1 VPGDTNNGA
10 DVFVRD
16 RVTGTTTLVSL
27 TSTGAQAAVGSDS
40 PAISTDGRYV
50 ALVSSG
56 ANVVVGDT
64 NNADDVFVRDRTAG
78 TTTLVSVSRTGDSA
92 DAESSGAA
100 ISADGRY
107 VGFSSPATNLVA
119 GDTNGTY
126 DVFLRDLL
134 AGTTSRVS
142 VRSDGAQGNALSGFN
157 PGLSADARYIAFTS
171 NASNLVSGDT
181 NGTGD
186 TFVRD
191 RVAGTTTRVSVS
203 SAGRQANH
211 NAGGE
216 SISGDGRFVA
226 FVSRADLVPGDT
238 NRDFDVFVRDRRS
251 GTTSRVSVSGTGA
264 QANARSTHAAISADG
279 QYVVFESLASNLV
292 AGDTN
297 GTFDVF
303 VRNRLAGVTNRVSVA
318 ADGTQ
323 SGGSS
328 RFSPTPIT
336 AHGRSVVFETGAPLV
351 PSDTN
356 GTYDIFVRDRRS

>member
-1 VPGDTNNGA
+1 M
-10 DVFVRD
+10 
-16 RVTGTTTLVSL
+16 
-27 TSTGAQAAVGSDS
+27 
-40 PAISTDGRYV
+40 
-50 ALVSSG
+50 
-56 ANVVVGDT
+56 
-64 NNADDVFVRDRTAG
+64 
-78 TTTLVSVSRTGDSA
+78 
-92 DAESSGAA
+92 
-100 ISADGRY
+100 
-107 VGFSSPATNLVA
+107 
-119 GDTNGTY
+119 
-126 DVFLRDLL
+126 
-134 AGTTSRVS
+134 
-142 VRSDGAQGNALSGFN
+142 
-157 PGLSADARYIAFTS
+157 
-171 NASNLVSGDT
+171 
-181 NGTGD
+181 
-186 TFVRD
+186 
-191 RVAGTTTRVSVS
+191 S

-303 VRNRLAGVTNRVSVA
+303 VRDRLAGVANRVSVA

>member
-16 RVTGTTTLVSL
+16 RVTGTTLVSL
-27 TSTGAQAAVGSDS
+27 TRTGAQAAVGSDS
-40 PAISTDGRYV
+40 SAISTDGRYV

-56 ANVVVGDT
+56 DNVVVGDT
-64 NNADDVFVRDRTAG
+64 NNADDVFVRARTAG
-78 TTTLVSVSRTGDSA
+78 TTTLVSASRTTGDSA

-203 SAGRQANH
+203 
-211 NAGGE
+211 
-216 SISGDGRFVA
+216 
-226 FVSRADLVPGDT
+226 
-238 NRDFDVFVRDRRS
+238 
-251 GTTSRVSVSGTGA
+251 GTGA
-264 QANARSTHAAISADG
+264 QANARSTHAAISAGG

-292 AGDTN
+292 AGDTK
-297 GTFDVF
+297 
-303 VRNRLAGVTNRVSVA
+303 RHLRRIR
-318 ADGTQ
+318 TQ
-323 SGGSS
+323 PPGSA
-328 RFSPTPIT
+328 SPT
-336 AHGRSVVFETGAPLV
+336 G
-351 PSDTN
+351 
-356 GTYDIFVRDRRS
+356 